1 MIKDWQNMVHTIY
14 KTSGILQ
21 YNILLLY
28 WKYQR
33 LFTSNTQCVSRS
45 VEKVS
50 GRVEQE
56 CPWWLYV
63 GRKCIYGCS
72 SCECTKLVMID
83 ICYNVTNCVY
93 SIQFM
98 SVVIVFQSNEFK
110 RWKKLRIH
118 TDLFQFWF
126 ESQSNTA
133 QENKTNINAIWY
145 LSYSNVDS
153 DIIIFLYVTYVL
165 VN

>member
-1 MIKDWQNMVHTIY
+1 
-14 KTSGILQ
+14 
-21 YNILLLY
+21 
-28 WKYQR
+28 
-33 LFTSNTQCVSRS
+33 
-45 VEKVS
+45 
-50 GRVEQE
+50 
-56 CPWWLYV
+56 
-63 GRKCIYGCS
+63 
-72 SCECTKLVMID
+72 
-83 ICYNVTNCVY
+83 
-93 SIQFM
+93 M

-133 QENKTNINAIWY
+133 QENKTNINAILY